1 MIIFSTKE
9 SKLDDILDR
18 MAEQIQLDDTRYD
31 KMKTS
36 YNSIKTWLENDNL
49 YFKTLDFDVYPHGS
63 VRILTT
69 VKPLKLDEFDL
80 DIVIH
85 FKSLI
90 SVSPHQLYNEL
101 KRSLTDYAE
110 RFGVK
115 MEPKNRCIRL
125 VYSGDY
131 HVDVMPGIQLSSYN
145 EKEIMVS
152 DRKLMDWVISNP
164 KGYAEWFYQRNDLV
178 KESLL
183 ERTLKSENLPT
194 NNFKFKK
201 PLQRAVQLIK
211 RYRDIYF
218 QDNPSY
224 KTSSVILT
232 TIAGYSYNGED
243 SIFNSVDNIISKI
256 NSQHAQYTQH
266 RKVLNPVN
274 LNEDFTDKW
283 KAEPEYFNSFKSF
296 ITHLYNHWQSLKI
309 EYGLSNEGII
319 LRSLFGEAVYNKAY
333 SDQINT
339 IIDYRNE
346 KTSISNSG
354 RGIDTGTTKDNENHL
369 LIQSKIAPIIGNNKP
384 YLYGKNSISK

>member
-283 KAEPEYFNSFKSF
+283 KAEPEYFNS
-296 ITHLYNHWQSLKI
+296 LKV
-309 EYGLSNEGII
+309 L
-319 LRSLFGEAVYNKAY
+319 
-333 SDQINT
+333 
-339 IIDYRNE
+339 
-346 KTSISNSG
+346 
-354 RGIDTGTTKDNENHL
+354 
-369 LIQSKIAPIIGNNKP
+369 
-384 YLYGKNSISK
+384 